1 MKKYFAPGRINL
13 IGEHLDYNEGLVLP
27 AAITLGVTATF
38 IPRSDNKIILRSA
51 THSFSK
57 EIFLDDEIMFD
68 AKNDWTNYPLGIIA
82 QLKKENHSVPAGEII
97 FESNLPEGSGLSS
110 SAAVEVLT
118 AYILLSQTESHI
130 NLVWLANFCKQVEND
145 FIGVKCGIMDQYSV
159 ALGKK
164 DHALLLDCNKIHHE
178 YVPIELKDYRLV
190 IMNSKKPRSLIH
202 SKYNE
207 RKKECEEAFRIFQT
221 SNSEYQNLCQ
231 VDMSQLNLLNVENL
245 KKRARHVISEN
256 LRVKEA
262 VKVLEMNDLS
272 TFGRLMNASHASL
285 KNDYQVT
292 GIELDTL
299 AETAQEV
306 TGCLGA
312 RMTGA
317 GFGGCAI
324 AIVRET
330 AIEELKNKVSEK
342 YLSVTGISCEIYE
355 TQIGDGVHQLI

>member
-1 MKKYFAPGRINL
+1 MKKYFASGRVNL
-13 IGEHLDYNEGLVLP
+13 IGEHLDYNGGLVLP
-27 AAITLGVTATF
+27 AAITLGVTANF
-38 IPRSDNKIILRSA
+38 NPRSDNKIILRSA

-57 EIFLDDEIMFD
+57 EISIDDEIEFN

-82 QLKKENHSVPAGEII
+82 QLRKENHAIPACEII

-118 AYILLSQTESHI
+118 AYTLLSQTESKI

-164 DHALLLDCNKIHHE
+164 DNALLLDCNKIHHD
-178 YVPIELKDYRLV
+178 YIPFELDDYRLV

-207 RKKECEEAFRIFQT
+207 RKNECDEALRIFRT
-221 SNSEYQNLCQ
+221 TNSDYQNLCE
-231 VDMSQLNLLNVENL
+231 VDMSQLNLLSDEIL
-245 KKRARHVISEN
+245 KKRVRHVISEN

-285 KNDYQVT
+285 KNDYEVT

-306 TGCLGA
+306 KGCLGA

-324 AIVRET
+324 AIVHQL
-330 AIEELKNKVSEK
+330 AIEGFKNRVSEK
-342 YLSVTGISCEIYE
+342 YVSETGISCEIYE
-355 TQIGDGVHQLI
+355 TQIGNGVTELF